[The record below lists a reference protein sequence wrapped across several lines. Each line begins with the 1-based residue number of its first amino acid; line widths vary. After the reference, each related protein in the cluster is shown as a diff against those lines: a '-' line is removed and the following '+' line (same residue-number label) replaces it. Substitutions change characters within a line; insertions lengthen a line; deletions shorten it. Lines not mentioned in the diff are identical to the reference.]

1 MSRGIQVFK
10 QTDVTKAIKGA
21 QNAALDVCR
30 FEIDRAGK
38 IALVSASTEAP
49 WPLSKD
55 NSVAVLSVLG
65 AGLALAL
72 GLAGA
77 GFTGAAAS
85 ASPRASGSKASTS
98 VIAPMTGAQQ
108 TGGLR

>member
-21 QNAALDVCR
+21 QNAALDACR

-55 NSVAVLSVLG
+55 NEH
-65 AGLALAL
+65 AGRPDFDLESRRQLDFL
-72 GLAGA
+72 NQGREL
-77 GFTGAAAS
+77 
-85 ASPRASGSKASTS
+85 
-98 VIAPMTGAQQ
+98 
-108 TGGLR
+108 LL